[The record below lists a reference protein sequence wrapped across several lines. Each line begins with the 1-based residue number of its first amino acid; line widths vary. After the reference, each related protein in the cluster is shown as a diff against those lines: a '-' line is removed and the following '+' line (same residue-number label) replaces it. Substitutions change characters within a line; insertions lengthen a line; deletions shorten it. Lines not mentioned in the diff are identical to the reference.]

1 MVETVNNKNKGFAF
15 FYFVVVLLL
24 GACGRGEEVVFLETW
39 SPKNDQLLRIT
50 IAEPAAL
57 PGCDY
62 CRRPFFVTVYL
73 ADNTWPQE
81 KKIIS
86 TQLENDGVPFGP
98 SNIVARWTGEKIAL
112 ICLRASSLPA
122 RGYRI
127 LSKDEVSVI
136 ETEGC

>member
-1 MVETVNNKNKGFAF
+1 MNNKNKGSIFIC
-15 FYFVVVLLL
+15 VVLFLLL
-24 GACGRGEEVVFLETW
+24 GACSPGVEIVFLETW
-39 SPKNDQLLRIT
+39 SPKKDQLLRIT

-62 CRRPFFVTVYL
+62 CRRPFFVSVYL
-73 ADNTWPQE
+73 ADNTWPEE

-86 TQLENDGVPFGP
+86 TQLENDGVPIGP

-127 LSKDEVSVI
+127 LSKEEVSVT
-136 ETEGC
+136 EAEGC

>member
-1 MVETVNNKNKGFAF
+1 MNNKNKGSILIC
-15 FYFVVVLLL
+15 FVLLFLL
-24 GACGRGEEVVFLETW
+24 GACSPGEEIVFLETW
-39 SPKNDQLLRIT
+39 SPKKNQLLRIT

-62 CRRPFFVTVYL
+62 CRRPFFISVYL
-73 ADNTWPQE
+73 ADNTWPEE

-127 LSKDEVSVI
+127 LSKEKVSVT

>member
-1 MVETVNNKNKGFAF
+1 MDSKNKGLIFL
-15 FYFVVVLLL
+15 YCVLIFLL
-24 GACGRGEEVVFLETW
+24 GACSPGEEAVFLERW
-39 SPKNDQLLRIT
+39 SPNEDQLLRIT

-62 CRRPFFVTVYL
+62 CRRPFFVSVYL
-73 ADNTWPQE
+73 IDKTRSAE

-86 TQLENDGVPFGP
+86 TRLENDGVPFGP

-127 LSKDEVSVI
+127 LLKEKVSVI

>member
-1 MVETVNNKNKGFAF
+1 MDSKNKGFIF
-15 FYFVVVLLL
+15 FYCVLIFLL
-24 GACGRGEEVVFLETW
+24 GACSPGEEAVFLERW
-39 SPKNDQLLRIT
+39 SPNEDQLLRIT

-62 CRRPFFVTVYL
+62 CRRPFFVSVYL
-73 ADNTWPQE
+73 TNKTWPGE

-86 TQLENDGVPFGP
+86 TRLENDGVPFGP

-127 LSKDEVSVI
+127 LSKDEVSVV

>member
-1 MVETVNNKNKGFAF
+1 MDSKKKGFIF
-15 FYFVVVLLL
+15 LYCVLIFLL
-24 GACGRGEEVVFLETW
+24 GACSPGEEAVFLERW
-39 SPKNDQLLRIT
+39 SPNEDQLLRIT

-62 CRRPFFVTVYL
+62 CRRPFFVSVYL
-73 ADNTWPQE
+73 IDKTLSAE

-86 TQLENDGVPFGP
+86 TRLENDGVPFGP

-127 LSKDEVSVI
+127 LSKDKVSVV

>member
-1 MVETVNNKNKGFAF
+1 MVDSANSKNKRCIFIYFALVF
-15 FYFVVVLLL
+15 LL
-24 GACGRGEEVVFLETW
+24 GGCSPGEEVVFLETF
-39 SPKNDQLLRIT
+39 SPKNDQKLRIT
-50 IAEPAAL
+50 VAEPTAL
-57 PGCDY
+57 PGCDS
-62 CRRPFFVTVYL
+62 CRRPFFISVYL
-73 ADNTWPQE
+73 AKKTWTEE

-86 TQLENDGVPFGP
+86 TELENDGVPFGP
-98 SNIVARWTGEKIAL
+98 SNIVARWTSEKIAL

>member
-1 MVETVNNKNKGFAF
+1 MDSKKKGFIF
-15 FYFVVVLLL
+15 LYCVLIFLL
-24 GACGRGEEVVFLETW
+24 GGCSPGEEAVFLERW
-39 SPKNDQLLRIT
+39 SPNEDQLLRIT

-62 CRRPFFVTVYL
+62 CRRPFLVSVYL
-73 ADNTWPQE
+73 TDKTWSAE

-86 TQLENDGVPFGP
+86 TRLENDGVPFGP

-112 ICLRASSLPA
+112 ICLRASSLPP

-127 LSKDEVSVI
+127 LSKDKVSVV

>member
-1 MVETVNNKNKGFAF
+1 MDSKNKGFIF
-15 FYFVVVLLL
+15 FYCVLIFLL
-24 GACGRGEEVVFLETW
+24 GACSPGEEAVFLERW
-39 SPKNDQLLRIT
+39 SPNEDQLLRIT

-62 CRRPFFVTVYL
+62 CRRPFFVSVYL
-73 ADNTWPQE
+73 TNKTWSGE

-86 TQLENDGVPFGP
+86 TRLENDGVPFGP
-98 SNIVARWTGEKIAL
+98 SNIVARWTGEKVAL

-127 LSKDEVSVI
+127 LSKDEVSVV

>member
-1 MVETVNNKNKGFAF
+1 MDSKNKGLIFL
-15 FYFVVVLLL
+15 YCVLIFLL
-24 GACGRGEEVVFLETW
+24 GACSPGEEAVFLERW
-39 SPKNDQLLRIT
+39 SPNEDQLLRIT

-62 CRRPFFVTVYL
+62 CRRPFFVSVYL
-73 ADNTWPQE
+73 IDKTWSAE

-86 TQLENDGVPFGP
+86 ARLENDGVPFGP

-127 LSKDEVSVI
+127 LLKEKVSVI

>member
-1 MVETVNNKNKGFAF
+1 MDSKNKGLIFL
-15 FYFVVVLLL
+15 YCVLIFLL
-24 GACGRGEEVVFLETW
+24 SACSPGEEAVFLERW
-39 SPKNDQLLRIT
+39 SPNEDQLLRIT

-62 CRRPFFVTVYL
+62 CRRPFFVSVYL
-73 ADNTWPQE
+73 IDKTWSAE

-86 TQLENDGVPFGP
+86 TRLENDGVPFGP

-127 LSKDEVSVI
+127 LSKDEVSVV

>member
-1 MVETVNNKNKGFAF
+1 MTSKNKGFIF
-15 FYFVVVLLL
+15 SCCVLIFLL
-24 GACGRGEEVVFLETW
+24 GACSPGEEAVFLETW
-39 SPKNDQLLRIT
+39 SPNEDQFLRIT

-62 CRRPFFVTVYL
+62 CRRPFFVSVYL
-73 ADNTWPQE
+73 IDKTWSAE

-86 TQLENDGVPFGP
+86 TRLENDGVPFGP

-127 LSKDEVSVI
+127 LLKEKVSVI

>member
-1 MVETVNNKNKGFAF
+1 MDSKNKGLIFL
-15 FYFVVVLLL
+15 YCVLIFLL
-24 GACGRGEEVVFLETW
+24 GACSPGEEAVFLERW
-39 SPKNDQLLRIT
+39 SPNEDQLLRIT

-62 CRRPFFVTVYL
+62 CRRPFFVSVYL
-73 ADNTWPQE
+73 IDKTLSAE

-86 TQLENDGVPFGP
+86 TRLENDGVPFGP

-127 LSKDEVSVI
+127 LLKEKVSVI

>member
-1 MVETVNNKNKGFAF
+1 MDSKNNGFIF
-15 FYFVVVLLL
+15 FYCVLIFSL
-24 GACGRGEEVVFLETW
+24 GSCSPGEEAVFLERW
-39 SPKNDQLLRIT
+39 SPNEDQLLRIT

-62 CRRPFFVTVYL
+62 CRRPFFVSVYL
-73 ADNTWPQE
+73 IEKAWSAE

-86 TQLENDGVPFGP
+86 TRLENDGVPFGP

-127 LSKDEVSVI
+127 LLKEKVSVI

>member
-1 MVETVNNKNKGFAF
+1 MDSKNKGLIF
-15 FYFVVVLLL
+15 FCCVLIFLL
-24 GACGRGEEVVFLETW
+24 GACSQGEETVFLERW
-39 SPKNDQLLRIT
+39 SPNEDQLLRIT

-62 CRRPFFVTVYL
+62 CRRPFFVSVYL
-73 ADNTWPQE
+73 IDKTWSVE

-86 TQLENDGVPFGP
+86 TRLENDGVPFGP

-127 LSKDEVSVI
+127 LLKEKVSVI

>member
-1 MVETVNNKNKGFAF
+1 MNSKNKGFIF
-15 FYFVVVLLL
+15 SCCVLIFLL
-24 GACGRGEEVVFLETW
+24 GACSPGEEAVFLETW
-39 SPKNDQLLRIT
+39 SPNEDQLLRIT

-62 CRRPFFVTVYL
+62 CRRPFFVSVYL
-73 ADNTWPQE
+73 TNKTLSGE

-86 TQLENDGVPFGP
+86 TRLENDGVPFGP
-98 SNIVARWTGEKIAL
+98 SNIVARWTGEKVAL

-127 LSKDEVSVI
+127 LSKDEVSVV

>member
-1 MVETVNNKNKGFAF
+1 MDSKNKGLIFL
-15 FYFVVVLLL
+15 YCVLIFLL
-24 GACGRGEEVVFLETW
+24 GACSPGEEAVFLERW
-39 SPKNDQLLRIT
+39 SPNEDQLLRIT

-62 CRRPFFVTVYL
+62 CRRPFFVSVYL
-73 ADNTWPQE
+73 IDKTRFAE

-86 TQLENDGVPFGP
+86 TRLENDGVPFGP

-127 LSKDEVSVI
+127 LLKEKVSVI

>member
-1 MVETVNNKNKGFAF
+1 MDSKNNGFIF
-15 FYFVVVLLL
+15 FYRVLIFLL
-24 GACGRGEEVVFLETW
+24 GACSPGEEAVFLERW
-39 SPKNDQLLRIT
+39 SANEDQLLRIT

-62 CRRPFFVTVYL
+62 CRRPFFVSVYL
-73 ADNTWPQE
+73 TDKMWTAE

-86 TQLENDGVPFGP
+86 TRLENDGVPFGP
-98 SNIVARWTGEKIAL
+98 SNIVARWTGEKVAL

-127 LSKDEVSVI
+127 LLKEKVSVI

>member
-1 MVETVNNKNKGFAF
+1 MDSKNKGFIF
-15 FYFVVVLLL
+15 FYCVLIFLL
-24 GACGRGEEVVFLETW
+24 GACSPGEEVVFLETW
-39 SPKNDQLLRIT
+39 SPNENQLLRIT
-50 IAEPAAL
+50 IAEPAVL

-62 CRRPFFVTVYL
+62 CRRPFFVSVYL
-73 ADNTWPQE
+73 TNKKWSGE

-86 TQLENDGVPFGP
+86 TRLENDGVPFGP
-98 SNIVARWTGEKIAL
+98 SNIVARWTGEKVAL

-127 LSKDEVSVI
+127 LSKDEVSVV